1 MCSHAPISD
10 NLSSAYTKLNIRECV
25 SQAFSKRN
33 FFCDINPDSGRFLA
47 SAFFFRGQ
55 DLREQEIDQCLNRL
69 REKRGD
75 DFVEWIPNNLLSSLI
90 RVPSQLSPLSATM
103 VGNTC
108 ASREIFQRLDRQF
121 ATMYRKRAFLHFYKE
136 EGMDECEFQEASKN
150 VQDLICEYQEK
161 SVATYDSDEEF
172 DDECSL

>member
-1 MCSHAPISD
+1 MGAPISD

-90 RVPSQLSPLSATM
+90 RVPSQLSPLSALWLGT
-103 VGNTC
+103 
-108 ASREIFQRLDRQF
+108 
-121 ATMYRKRAFLHFYKE
+121 RAL
-136 EGMDECEFQEASKN
+136 
-150 VQDLICEYQEK
+150 VEK
-161 SVATYDSDEEF
+161 SSSVWIV
-172 DDECSL
+172 SLPQCTGREPFFTSTRKG